1 MTVVRCPACS
11 STVTDPESYAH
22 ALDCGGRSQSRRQ
35 NHQDALAATTILFHD
50 QAGFTAEAI
59 EQAAA
64 MLIGQPTADLR
75 QAAFGAIWRLAV
87 TLRTLEANDPGF
99 GAEMLHALGLTVA
112 ETAG

>member
-1 MTVVRCPACS
+1 
-11 STVTDPESYAH
+11 VTDPESYAH
-22 ALDCGGRSQSRRQ
+22 ALGCGGRSQSRRQ

-75 QAAFGAIWRLAV
+75 QAAFGAIWMLAV
-87 TLRTLEANDPGF
+87 TLRTLDANNPGF